1 MIYKYFLWV
10 AFHPVNNKYPWKYK
24 MFNFDTCLLVGD
36 FGVTAKQSLPNL
48 TLLSVSPMFSS
59 KYFTVQAP
67 MFRSLLHFELI
78 FNMMLS
84 KGPTLFSHRCGC
96 TVFPAPF
103 VEETVMSPLNGHGTL
118 VENHLTMC
126 VQVYFGALFH

>member
-59 KYFTVQAP
+59 KYFTV
-67 MFRSLLHFELI
+67 
-78 FNMMLS
+78 
-84 KGPTLFSHRCGC
+84 
-96 TVFPAPF
+96 
-103 VEETVMSPLNGHGTL
+103 
-118 VENHLTMC
+118 
-126 VQVYFGALFH
+126 